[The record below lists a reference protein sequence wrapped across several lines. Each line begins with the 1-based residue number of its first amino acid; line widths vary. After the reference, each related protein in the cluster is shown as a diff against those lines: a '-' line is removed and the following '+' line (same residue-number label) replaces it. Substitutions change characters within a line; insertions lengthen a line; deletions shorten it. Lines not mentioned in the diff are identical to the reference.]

1 MNYSTKNMKANKL
14 GIFLYNRL
22 FDSLIQ
28 SNFWLYIND
37 YLQHDNGTRIYL
49 ITYEDDRFPLTTEQ
63 EKLVAA
69 WKDKGLVWV
78 KLKWNP
84 GTSILSKT
92 KDILKGF
99 LAVTQL
105 RVKGC
110 THFVS
115 LASVAGSFL
124 YLYHIVL
131 RFKFFLY
138 QFEPH
143 SEYAIDNNMW
153 PKNSLQ
159 YKISHFLERKAAE
172 NAKVIASGTKFMEE
186 RLKAEWKVKAAFFKI
201 PTVANDK
208 KFLFSEQNRALMR
221 EKLGFNDSTNV
232 LFYPGKFGD
241 LYYREETAFMFK
253 WILEED
259 QNFHFLIVTPHK
271 DEEIIAMMDQAKV
284 EASSYTIAH
293 SNYDDI
299 HHYFAAA
306 DFAVIAVPPGPS
318 KKFISNI
325 KVGEYLTAGLPFLI
339 TEGISE
345 DYIYA
350 TDKKVGVVVKDFK
363 EDYIKKAIPEI
374 QAYLK
379 MDREALRNHCRKV
392 GLEYRGFDN
401 LNKTFKNAVTS
412 LFSK

>member
-1 MNYSTKNMKANKL
+1 MQQKKL

-22 FDSLIQ
+22 FDPLIQ

-37 YLQHDNGTRIYL
+37 YLQKNANNDYSLYL
-49 ITYEDDRFPLTTEQ
+49 ITYEDPKHPLTKEQ
-63 EKLVAA
+63 LQLVEDWEA
-69 WKDKGLVWV
+69 KGLIW
-78 KLKWNP
+78 KPLKWNA
-84 GTSILSKT
+84 GIGVISKS
-92 KDILKGF
+92 KDIIKGF
-99 LAVTQL
+99 FAIASL
-105 RVKGC
+105 RTKGVA
-110 THFVS
+110 HFIS

-124 YLYHIVL
+124 YLYFFIL
-131 RFKFFLY
+131 RFKYFLY

-153 PKNSLQ
+153 AKNSFQ

-172 NAKVIASGTKFMEE
+172 NAKIIASGTKFMQH
-186 RLKAEWKVKAAFFKI
+186 RLNNEWKVKSTFFKI

-208 KFLFSEQNRALMR
+208 KFLFSEENRTAIR
-221 EKLGFNDSTNV
+221 KNLGFSHTTKV

-241 LYYREETAFMFK
+241 LYYKEETAFMFK

-259 QNFHFLIVTPHK
+259 NSFHFLIVTPHK
-271 DEEIIAMMDQAKV
+271 DEEVIALMNEAKV
-284 EASSYTIAH
+284 DPSYYTIAH
-293 SNYDDI
+293 SSYDDI
-299 HHYFAAA
+299 HHYFSAA

-350 TDKKVGVVVKDFK
+350 TEKQVGVVVKDF
-363 EDYIKKAIPEI
+363 EETYIKKAVPEI
-374 QAYLK
+374 QAYLSK
-379 MDREALRNHCRKV
+379 NKADLRKHCRTV
-392 GLEYRGFDN
+392 GLEYRGFEN
-401 LNKTFKNAVTS
+401 LNKTFKKAVSS
-412 LFSK
+412 LFRN

>member
-1 MNYSTKNMKANKL
+1 MEQNKL

-37 YLQHDNGTRIYL
+37 YLRNNKESNAIFYL
-49 ITYEDDRFPLTTEQ
+49 ITYEDYRFPITTEQ
-63 EKLVAA
+63 QKLVEE
-69 WKDKGLVWV
+69 WQTNGLIWIQ
-78 KLKWNP
+78 LKWTP
-84 GTSILSKT
+84 GTSIISKT

-99 LAVTQL
+99 VVIL
-105 RVKGC
+105 RLRLKGC
-110 THFVS
+110 KHFVS

-124 YLYHIVL
+124 YLYHVIL
-131 RFKFFLY
+131 QFKFFLY

-153 PKNSLQ
+153 SKSSLQ
-159 YKISHFLERKAAE
+159 YKVSHYLERKAAE

-186 RLKAEWKVKAAFFKI
+186 RLKNKWKVKATFFKI

-208 KFLFSEQNRALMR
+208 KFLFSKQNRNAMR
-221 EKLGFNDSTNV
+221 KKLNLSDSTKV

-253 WILEED
+253 WIIEED
-259 QNFHFLIVTPHK
+259 DNFHFLIVTPHK
-271 DEEIIAMMDQAKV
+271 DEEVIALMDKANV
-284 EASSYTIAH
+284 DASYYTIAH
-293 SNYDDI
+293 SNYEDI

-350 TDKKVGVVVKDFK
+350 TEKKVGVVVKDFK
-363 EDYIKKAIPEI
+363 EEYIKKAIPEI
-374 QAYLK
+374 QHYFTK
-379 MDREALRNHCRKV
+379 DKTTLRKHCREV

-412 LFSK
+412 LFT